1 MVDEC
6 VSISVSSSVPHS
18 VMLAFQ
24 RAILARPRHILQSRE
39 SSNCALQVLG
49 NRLCVHALHG
59 HCVASGMTASEDAP
73 RSRREDDF
81 DVTMC
86 CNLFQE
92 VDDAIVVALW
102 LELIQTVNEQTKS
115 SFGNL
120 DRSL

>member
-1 MVDEC
+1 
-6 VSISVSSSVPHS
+6 
-18 VMLAFQ
+18 
-24 RAILARPRHILQSRE
+24 
-39 SSNCALQVLG
+39 
-49 NRLCVHALHG
+49 
-59 HCVASGMTASEDAP
+59 MTASEDAP

-81 DVTMC
+81 DVTVC

-92 VDDAIVVALW
+92 IDNAIVVALW